1 LGSWETAGIEHGH
14 RHRPLLGWWSMFLLA
29 ICLGAT
35 LAQAEH
41 ATILPAPQ
49 QITYGNNTLRLAG
62 LPISLP
68 ADATEED
75 RFAAQTLAN
84 CVTYATGTPS
94 PIQAGT
100 GESGLVLHRRGGL
113 DPLPVPGESPGPDSR
128 EAYAIRVTSSGAEVK
143 ARSSAGIFYGVQ
155 TLCQMIEMPGAI
167 LPEAQV
173 TDWPAMAYRGTMVD
187 MSEGPLL
194 RVADIKRQID
204 LMARWKNNQYYFYN
218 ETTIALDGLPPAA
231 PGARLTKDDVR
242 EIVAYA
248 RTRHID
254 VVPCLELYGHLHD
267 LFRREQYSGLADFPH
282 GVEFNPADPRVQK
295 LIANWV
301 DQYTEL
307 FPSPF
312 VHVGFDETWQLQQ
325 AAAKGAG
332 APAAI
337 FLEQLKNVSGLFQQH
352 GKTILAWADIMVK
365 FPDIVKQL
373 PPGII
378 AVAWFYDPR
387 PDPQYQHWLKP
398 LVSNHVPHLIAPGVN
413 GWSEIAPD
421 YNLTFENIDTFVAA
435 GRRSGA
441 LGVMN
446 TIWSDDVQMLKR
458 PAWPGIAYGAA
469 AAWQQQPMD
478 RPHFFSAYA
487 AREYPPASAASVASA
502 LRQMADSET
511 ALQAVLGQDTM
522 TALWESPFAAKTL
535 ARATAHA
542 ADLRQSRLLAEGAED
557 DWLRAIEQGADAVSA
572 HSYIVECRLLDY
584 AGLKFQYGVEI
595 TQQWKL
601 LGSHPDPQRLG
612 NDFDNIVVSQQHGKL
627 PDLMET
633 ITELK
638 PQYEQAWL
646 EEYTPYRLAAAL
658 GRWDAEYEYWR
669 RLQANL
675 FHLLENYNPT
685 QGLPPFD
692 SLLLPGFPV
701 EVGGVGKP

>member
-1 LGSWETAGIEHGH
+1 MGSREEAGTEYDH
-14 RHRPLLGWWSMFLLA
+14 RHSRLLGLSFMLLA
-29 ICLGAT
+29 VCLST
-35 LAQAEH
+35 LAHAEH

-49 QITYGNNTLRLAG
+49 QIIYGASTLPLAG
-62 LPISLP
+62 LPIRLSS
-68 ADATEED
+68 DATEED
-75 RFAAQTLAN
+75 RFAAQTLAA
-84 CVTYATGTPS
+84 CTTYATGSQTP
-94 PIQAGT
+94 ILTGT
-100 GESGLVLHRRGGL
+100 GEPGIVLHRTGAL

-128 EAYAIRVTSSGAEVK
+128 EAYTVRITSSGAEVT

-155 TLCQMIEMPGAI
+155 TLCQMIEMPVAV

-218 ETTIALDGLPPAA
+218 ETSIALDGLPPAP
-231 PGARLTKDDVR
+231 PGARLTKNDVR

-248 RTRHID
+248 RVRHID

-282 GVEFNPADPRVQK
+282 GVEFNPNNPQVQK

-301 DQYTEL
+301 EQYTEL

-325 AAAKGAG
+325 AAAKGSA

-337 FLEQLKNVSGLFQQH
+337 FLQQLKNVSGLFQQH

-387 PDPQYQHWLKP
+387 PDPEYKRWLAP
-398 LVSNHVPHLIAPGVN
+398 LVRDRVPHLIAPGVN

-421 YNLTFENIDTFVAA
+421 YNLSFENIDTFVAA

-469 AAWQQQPMD
+469 AAWQQQPVD
-478 RPHFFSAYA
+478 RPHFFPAYA
-487 AREYPPASAASVASA
+487 AREYPPAAAASVASA

-511 ALQAVLGQDTM
+511 ALQVVLGQDTM
-522 TALWESPFAAKTL
+522 LALWQSPFATKTL

-542 ADLRQSRLLAEGAED
+542 ADLRRSRLLAEGAED
-557 DWLRAIEQGADAVSA
+557 DWLRAIEQGADAASA

-601 LGSHPDPQRLG
+601 LGSHPDPRRLG

-633 ITELK
+633 ITALK

-675 FHLLENYNPT
+675 FHLLEDYNPA

-692 SLLLPGFPV
+692 SLLPPGFPV
-701 EVGGVGKP
+701 EVGGVGKL

>member
-1 LGSWETAGIEHGH
+1 MTVTPTTNRGCPISRSFFARCGG
-14 RHRPLLGWWSMFLLA
+14 RPLVALFHPKPTLLLFLVL
-29 ICLGAT
+29 T
-35 LAQAEH
+35 TSAQAQH
-41 ATILPAPQ
+41 PTILPAPQ
-49 QITYGNNTLRLAG
+49 QLTYGTGSLPLANLPIRLATT
-62 LPISLP
+62 
-68 ADATEED
+68 ATQED
-75 RFAAQTLAN
+75 HFAAQTLAA
-84 CVTYATGTPS
+84 CITQATGIPAPILPIPGEPS
-94 PIQAGT
+94 ITLDRT
-100 GESGLVLHRRGGL
+100 GAT
-113 DPLPVPGESPGPDSR
+113 DPLPVPGETAGQDSR
-128 EAYAIRVTSSGAEVK
+128 EAYTLQVTTRGAEVK
-143 ARSSAGIFYGVQ
+143 ARSTAGIYYGVQ
-155 TLCQMIEMPGAI
+155 TLCQMIENGV
-167 LPEAQV
+167 LPEVQV

-194 RVADIKRQID
+194 RIADIKRQID

-218 ETTIALDGLPPAA
+218 ETSIALDGLPPAA
-231 PGARLTKDDVR
+231 PGARLTKADVR
-242 EIVAYA
+242 DIVAYA
-248 RTRHID
+248 RVRHID

-267 LFRREQYSGLADFPH
+267 LFRREQYSSLADFPH
-282 GVEFNPADPRVQK
+282 GVEFNAADPKVQS
-295 LIANWV
+295 LIADWV
-301 DQYTEL
+301 NQYTEL

-325 AAAKGAG
+325 AAANGAG

-337 FLEQLKNVSGLFQQH
+337 FLQQLKTVAGLFQQH

-365 FPDIVKQL
+365 YPEIVKQL
-373 PPGII
+373 PPGIL

-387 PDPQYQHWLKP
+387 PDPEYKHWLKP
-398 LVSNHVPHLIAPGVN
+398 LGDDHVPHLIAPGVN

-435 GRRSGA
+435 GRKSEA

-469 AAWQQQPMD
+469 AAWQHQPVN
-478 RPHFFSAYA
+478 RSQFFTAYA

-511 ALQAVLGQDTM
+511 ALQNVLGQDTM
-522 TALWESPFAAKTL
+522 IALWASPFDPKAL

-542 ADLRQSRLLAEGAED
+542 ADLRKSRLLAEAAEE
-557 DWLRAIEQGADAVSA
+557 DWLRAIAQGADAESA
-572 HSYIVECRLLDY
+572 QAYIVECRLLDY
-584 AGLKFQYGVEI
+584 AGLKFQYAVEI
-595 TQQWKL
+595 KQQWEL
-601 LGSHPDPQRLG
+601 LGPHPTAGQLG

-646 EEYTPYRLAAAL
+646 AEYTSYRLAAAL

-675 FHLLENYNPT
+675 FHLLDNYNAT
-685 QGLPPFD
+685 RGLPPFD
-692 SLLLPGFPV
+692 SLLPWR
-701 EVGGVGKP
+701 

>member
-1 LGSWETAGIEHGH
+1 
-14 RHRPLLGWWSMFLLA
+14 M
-29 ICLGAT
+29 
-35 LAQAEH
+35 Q
-41 ATILPAPQ
+41 
-49 QITYGNNTLRLAG
+49 
-62 LPISLP
+62 
-68 ADATEED
+68 
-75 RFAAQTLAN
+75 
-84 CVTYATGTPS
+84 
-94 PIQAGT
+94 
-100 GESGLVLHRRGGL
+100 
-113 DPLPVPGESPGPDSR
+113 
-128 EAYAIRVTSSGAEVK
+128 
-143 ARSSAGIFYGVQ
+143 
-155 TLCQMIEMPGAI
+155 
-167 LPEAQV
+167 
-173 TDWPAMAYRGTMVD
+173 
-187 MSEGPLL
+187 
-194 RVADIKRQID
+194 
-204 LMARWKNNQYYFYN
+204 
-218 ETTIALDGLPPAA
+218 
-231 PGARLTKDDVR
+231 
-242 EIVAYA
+242 
-248 RTRHID
+248 
-254 VVPCLELYGHLHD
+254 
-267 LFRREQYSGLADFPH
+267 
-282 GVEFNPADPRVQK
+282 
-295 LIANWV
+295 
-301 DQYTEL
+301 QYTEL

-337 FLEQLKNVSGLFQQH
+337 FLQQLKNVGGLFQQH

-387 PDPQYQHWLKP
+387 PDPEYKHWLAP
-398 LVSNHVPHLIAPGVN
+398 LVSDHVPHLVAPGVN

-435 GRRSGA
+435 GRRSEA
-441 LGVMN
+441 MGVMN

-469 AAWQQQPMD
+469 AAWQQKPVD
-478 RPHFFSAYA
+478 RQRFFPAYA
-487 AREYPPASAASVASA
+487 AREYPPAAAASVASA

-511 ALQAVLGQDTM
+511 ALQVVLGQDTM
-522 TALWESPFAAKTL
+522 LALWQSPFAPKTL

-542 ADLRQSRLLAEGAED
+542 DELRHSRLLAEGAED
-557 DWLRAIEQGADAVSA
+557 DWLRAIEQGADAASA

-595 TQQWKL
+595 TQQWKS
-601 LGSHPDPQRLG
+601 LGSHPDTHRLG

-669 RLQANL
+669 KLQANF
-675 FHLLENYNPT
+675 FHLLEDYNPT

-692 SLLLPGFPV
+692 SLLPWR
-701 EVGGVGKP
+701 

>member
-1 LGSWETAGIEHGH
+1 LGSRRRAGRKYDH
-14 RHRPLLGWWSMFLLA
+14 RYPQLRRLSCFLLLA
-29 ICLGAT
+29 VCLNGRSAR
-35 LAQAEH
+35 AQH

-49 QITYGNNTLRLAG
+49 QITYGAGTLPLAG
-62 LPISLP
+62 LPVRLP
-68 ADATEED
+68 SGAAEED
-75 RFAAQTLAN
+75 RLAAQTLAD
-84 CVTYATGTPS
+84 CVTYRTGTQTA
-94 PIQAGT
+94 ILTNAGD
-100 GESGLVLHRRGGL
+100 SGLTLHRTGAS

-128 EAYAIRVTSSGAEVK
+128 EAYTIRITGSGAEVK
-143 ARSSAGIFYGVQ
+143 ARSSAGIFYAVQ
-155 TLCQMIEMPGAI
+155 TLCQMIEMPGAV

-218 ETTIALDGLPPAA
+218 ETSIALDGLPPAA
-231 PGARLTKDDVR
+231 PGVRFTKNEVR

-282 GVEFNPADPRVQK
+282 GVEFNPADPQVQK

-301 DQYTEL
+301 QQYTEL

-312 VHVGFDETWQLQQ
+312 VHIGFDETWQLQQ

-337 FLEQLKNVSGLFQQH
+337 FLQQLKNVSGLFQQH

-365 FPDIVKQL
+365 IPDIVKQL

-378 AVAWFYDPR
+378 AVAWWYEPQ
-387 PDPQYQHWLKP
+387 PDPEYKRWIGP
-398 LVSNHVPHLIAPGVN
+398 LVSNHVPYLVAPGVN

-441 LGVMN
+441 MGVMN
-446 TIWSDDVQMLKR
+446 TVWSDDVQMLKR

-469 AAWQQQPMD
+469 AAWQGKPLD
-478 RPHFFSAYA
+478 RQHFFPAYA
-487 AREYPPASAASVASA
+487 AREYPPAAAASVASA
-502 LRQMADSET
+502 LRQMADSES
-511 ALQAVLGQDTM
+511 ALETVLGRDTM
-522 TALWESPFAAKTL
+522 LALWESPFAAKTL
-535 ARATAHA
+535 AQATAHA
-542 ADLRQSRLLAEGAED
+542 ADLRRSRLLAEGAED
-557 DWLRAIEQGADAVSA
+557 DWLRAIEQGADATSA
-572 HSYIVECRLLDY
+572 HSYLVECRLLDY

-601 LGSHPDPQRLG
+601 LGSHPDRHRLG

-627 PDLMET
+627 PDLMEM

-646 EEYTPYRLAAAL
+646 EEYTSYRLAAAL

-675 FHLLENYNPT
+675 FHLLEDYNPS
-685 QGLPPFD
+685 QGLPSFD
-692 SLLLPGFPV
+692 SLLPWR
-701 EVGGVGKP
+701 

>member
-1 LGSWETAGIEHGH
+1 MKQ
-14 RHRPLLGWWSMFLLA
+14 LLLMAALFSLMNSK
-29 ICLGAT
+29 
-35 LAQAEH
+35 AQAGH
-41 ATILPAPQ
+41 PAILPAPQ
-49 QITYGNNTLRLAG
+49 QLTYGAGSSPLAG
-62 LPISLP
+62 LSIRLSPS
-68 ADATEED
+68 AAEED
-75 RFAAQTLAN
+75 RFAAQTLAT
-84 CVTYATGTPS
+84 CITGATGTPT
-94 PIQAGT
+94 PILASGSGPAIILDRT
-100 GESGLVLHRRGGL
+100 GAP
-113 DPLPVPGESPGPDSR
+113 DPLPVPGETVGENSR
-128 EAYAIRVTSSGAEVK
+128 EAYTLHITPTGSEIH

-155 TLCQMIEMPGAI
+155 TLCQMIEMPGAR

-173 TDWPAMAYRGTMVD
+173 KDWPAMAYRGTMVD

-231 PGARLTKDDVR
+231 PGARLTKEDVR

-248 RTRHID
+248 RARHID

-267 LFRREQYSGLADFPH
+267 LFRREEYSGLADFPH
-282 GVEFNPADPRVQK
+282 GVEFNAQDPKVK
-295 LIANWV
+295 ALIADWV
-301 DQYTEL
+301 NQYTQL
-307 FPSPF
+307 FPSPY

-325 AAAKGAG
+325 ASAHGAA

-337 FLEQLKNVSGLFQQH
+337 FLEQLNNVSRLFEQH

-365 FPDIVKQL
+365 IPDIVKQL

-378 AVAWFYDPR
+378 AVAWWYEPQ
-387 PDPQYQHWLKP
+387 PDPQYRRWVDP
-398 LVSNHVPHLIAPGVN
+398 LVANHVPHIVAPGVN

-421 YNLTFENIDTFVAA
+421 YDMTFENIDTFIAA
-435 GRRSGA
+435 GRKSGA

-469 AAWQQQPMD
+469 AAWQQQPID
-478 RPHFFSAYA
+478 RAHFFDAYA
-487 AREYPPASAASVASA
+487 AREYPSAAAISVASA
-502 LRQMADSET
+502 LRHMAESET
-511 ALQAVLGQDTM
+511 ALQRVLGQQTM
-522 TALWESPFAAKTL
+522 LALWGSPFNPKTL
-535 ARATAHA
+535 TLAKARG
-542 ADLRQSRLLAEGAED
+542 ADLRQSRLSAEAAEE
-557 DWLRAIEQGADAVSA
+557 DWLRAVEQGVDAASA
-572 HSYIVECRLLDY
+572 LSYIVECRLLDY

-595 TQQWKL
+595 TQQWKV
-601 LGSHPDPQRLG
+601 LGSHPSTERLG
-612 NDFDNIVVSQQHGKL
+612 NDFENIVVSQQHGKL

-638 PQYEQAWL
+638 PQYSQAWL

-675 FHLLENYNPT
+675 FQMLEDYNP
-685 QGLPPFD
+685 QKGLPPFE
-692 SLLLPGFPV
+692 SLLPGT
-701 EVGGVGKP
+701 

>member
-1 LGSWETAGIEHGH
+1 MVA
-14 RHRPLLGWWSMFLLA
+14 FLLISSLTIRA
-29 ICLGAT
+29 R
-35 LAQAEH
+35 AEH
-41 ATILPAPQ
+41 ATILPAPR
-49 QITYGNNTLRLAG
+49 QITYGTGTLSLTG
-62 LPISLP
+62 LPIRLP
-68 ADATEED
+68 AGADEDD
-75 RFAAQTLAN
+75 RFAAQTLAACIAQASGSQPSIVSGIEVGN
-84 CVTYATGTPS
+84 PSVLLARTGAT
-94 PIQAGT
+94 
-100 GESGLVLHRRGGL
+100 
-113 DPLPVPGESPGPDSR
+113 DPLPVPGETAGPDSR
-128 EAYAIRVTSSGAEVK
+128 EAYKITIYASGAEVR

-155 TLCQMIEMPGAI
+155 TLCQMIEMPGAV
-167 LPEAQV
+167 LPEAQI

-218 ETTIALDGLPPAA
+218 ETSIALDGFPPAA
-231 PGARLTKDDVR
+231 PGARLTKEDVR
-242 EIVAYA
+242 EVVAYA
-248 RTRHID
+248 RARHID

-282 GVEFNPADPRVQK
+282 GVEFNPADPKVKK
-295 LIANWV
+295 LIGDWV
-301 DQYTEL
+301 EQYTQL

-325 AAAKGAG
+325 AAAKGSG
-332 APAAI
+332 APAAV
-337 FLEQLKNVSGLFQQH
+337 FVEQLMNVGGLFQQH

-365 FPDIVKQL
+365 IPDIVKQL

-378 AVAWFYDPR
+378 AVAWWYEPQ
-387 PDPQYQHWLKP
+387 PDPEYHRWLDP
-398 LVSNHVPHLIAPGVN
+398 LIRNHVPYLVAPGVN
-413 GWSEIAPD
+413 GWNEIAPD
-421 YNLTFENIDTFVAA
+421 DATSFENIDTFLAA
-435 GRRSGA
+435 GRKSGA

-458 PAWPGIAYGAA
+458 PAWPGVAYGAA

-478 RPHFFSAYA
+478 RAHFFTVYA
-487 AREYPPASAASVASA
+487 SREYPRASAASVASA
-502 LRQMADSET
+502 LRQMTESET

-522 TALWESPFAAKTL
+522 LALWMSPFSPKTL
-535 ARATAHA
+535 ARSTAHA
-542 ADLRQSRLLAEGAED
+542 ADLRQSRLLAEGAEE
-557 DWLRAIEQGADAVSA
+557 DWLRAIDLGADAASA
-572 HSYIVECRLLDY
+572 QAYIVECRLLDY

-595 TQQWKL
+595 TKQWKL
-601 LGSHPDPQRLG
+601 LGSHPDVHRLE

-646 EEYTPYRLAAAL
+646 QEYTSYRLAAAL

-675 FHLLENYNPT
+675 VQVLNDYNPIR
-685 QGLPPFD
+685 GLPTFD
-692 SLLLPGFPV
+692 SLLPR
-701 EVGGVGKP
+701 

>member
-1 LGSWETAGIEHGH
+1 MILWASLLLIGSLGSQ
-14 RHRPLLGWWSMFLLA
+14 
-29 ICLGAT
+29 
-35 LAQAEH
+35 AQAEH

-49 QITYGNNTLRLAG
+49 QISYGSGTLSLLG
-62 LPISLP
+62 LPIRLP
-68 ADATEED
+68 SGAVEED
-75 RFAAQTLAN
+75 RFAAQTLAD
-84 CVTYATGTPS
+84 CISRATGSQPVILADGQPATRS
-94 PIQAGT
+94 VSLDRT
-100 GESGLVLHRRGGL
+100 GAL

-128 EAYAIRVTSSGAEVK
+128 EAYKLSITASGAELG

-155 TLCQMIEMPGAI
+155 TLCQMIEMPGAA

-173 TDWPAMAYRGTMVD
+173 NDWPAMAYRGTMVD

-218 ETTIALDGLPPAA
+218 ETSIALAGFPPAA
-231 PGARLTKDDVR
+231 PGARLTKNDVR

-248 RTRHID
+248 RARHID

-267 LFRREQYSGLADFPH
+267 LFRREQYSALADFPH
-282 GVEFNPADPRVQK
+282 GVEFNPADPQVKK
-295 LIANWV
+295 LIADWV
-301 DQYTEL
+301 EQYTEL

-325 AAAKGAG
+325 AAAKGTG

-337 FLEQLKNVSGLFQQH
+337 FLEQLNNVSRLFQQH

-365 FPDIVKQL
+365 IPDIVKQL

-378 AVAWFYDPR
+378 AVAWWYEPQ
-387 PDPQYQHWLKP
+387 PDPQYHRWLDP
-398 LVSNHVPHLIAPGVN
+398 LIAKHVPYLVAPGVN
-413 GWSEIAPD
+413 GWNEIAPD
-421 YNLTFENIDTFVAA
+421 YNLSFENIDTFIAA
-435 GRRSGA
+435 GRKSEA

-469 AAWQQQPMD
+469 AAWQQQPVD
-478 RPHFFSAYA
+478 RAHFFPVYA
-487 AREYPPASAASVASA
+487 AREYPPASAPFVASA

-522 TALWESPFAAKTL
+522 LALWGSPFAAKTL

-542 ADLRQSRLLAEGAED
+542 DDLRRSRLRAEGAEE
-557 DWLRAIEQGADAVSA
+557 DWLRAVELGADAASA
-572 HSYIVECRLLDY
+572 RAYIVECRLLDY

-595 TQQWKL
+595 SQQWKL
-601 LGSHPDPQRLG
+601 LGSHPDTHRLG

-669 RLQANL
+669 RFQANL
-675 FHLLENYNPT
+675 FQMLEEYSPAK
-685 QGLPPFD
+685 GLPPFE
-692 SLLLPGFPV
+692 SLLP
-701 EVGGVGKP
+701 EK

>member
-1 LGSWETAGIEHGH
+1 MKPFLVICP
-14 RHRPLLGWWSMFLLA
+14 RRPRLKEAAMVAFLLISA
-29 ICLGAT
+29 LTIRAR
-35 LAQAEH
+35 AEH
-41 ATILPAPQ
+41 ATILPAPR
-49 QITYGNNTLRLAG
+49 QITYGAGTLSLTG
-62 LPISLP
+62 LGIRLP
-68 ADATEED
+68 AGADEDD
-75 RFAAQTLAN
+75 RFAAHTLAA
-84 CVTYATGTPS
+84 CMTQASGSQPSVLAGDEAGTPS
-94 PIQAGT
+94 VSLART
-100 GESGLVLHRRGGL
+100 GST
-113 DPLPVPGESPGPDSR
+113 DPLPAPGESVGPDSR
-128 EAYAIRVTSSGAEVK
+128 EAYTITIQASGAEVR
-143 ARSSAGIFYGVQ
+143 ARSSAGIFYGVL
-155 TLCQMIEMPGAI
+155 TLCQMIEMPGAV

-173 TDWPAMAYRGTMVD
+173 IDWPAMAYRGTMVD

-194 RVADIKRQID
+194 RVADIKREID

-218 ETTIALDGLPPAA
+218 ETSIALDGFPPAA

-242 EIVAYA
+242 EVVAYA
-248 RTRHID
+248 RARHID

-282 GVEFNPADPRVQK
+282 GVEFNPADPKVKK
-295 LIANWV
+295 LIADWV
-301 DQYTEL
+301 EQYTQL

-325 AAAKGAG
+325 AAAKGSG
-332 APAAI
+332 APAAV
-337 FLEQLKNVSGLFQQH
+337 FLEQLKNVCGLFQQH

-365 FPDIVKQL
+365 IPDIVKQL

-378 AVAWFYDPR
+378 AVAWWYEPR
-387 PDPQYQHWLKP
+387 PDPEYHRWLDP
-398 LVSNHVPHLIAPGVN
+398 LVRNHVPYLVAPGVN

-421 YNLTFENIDTFVAA
+421 NAISFENIDTFLAA
-435 GRRSGA
+435 GRKSGA

-478 RPHFFSAYA
+478 RAHFFTVYA
-487 AREYPPASAASVASA
+487 QREYPRASAASVASA
-502 LRQMADSET
+502 LRQMAESET

-522 TALWESPFAAKTL
+522 LALWMSPFSSKTL
-535 ARATAHA
+535 ARAAAHVA
-542 ADLRQSRLLAEGAED
+542 ELRRSRLLAEGAEE
-557 DWLRAIEQGADAVSA
+557 DWLRAIDLGADAGSA
-572 HSYIVECRLLDY
+572 QAYIVECRLLDY
-584 AGLKFQYGVEI
+584 AGLKFQYAVEI

-601 LGSHPDPQRLG
+601 LGSHPDVHRLE

-646 EEYTPYRLAAAL
+646 QEYTSYRLAAAL

-675 FHLLENYNPT
+675 VQVLNDYNPT
-685 QGLPPFD
+685 TGLPAFD
-692 SLLLPGFPV
+692 SLLPR
-701 EVGGVGKP
+701 

>member
-1 LGSWETAGIEHGH
+1 
-14 RHRPLLGWWSMFLLA
+14 M
-29 ICLGAT
+29 
-35 LAQAEH
+35 
-41 ATILPAPQ
+41 
-49 QITYGNNTLRLAG
+49 
-62 LPISLP
+62 
-68 ADATEED
+68 
-75 RFAAQTLAN
+75 
-84 CVTYATGTPS
+84 
-94 PIQAGT
+94 
-100 GESGLVLHRRGGL
+100 
-113 DPLPVPGESPGPDSR
+113 PGENIGANSR
-128 EAYAIRVTSSGAEVK
+128 EAYTVSITGNGAELR

-155 TLCQMIEMPGAI
+155 TLCQMIEIPGAV

-218 ETTIALDGLPPAA
+218 ETSIALDGLPPAA
-231 PGARLTKDDVR
+231 PGARLTKNDVR

-248 RTRHID
+248 RARHID

-282 GVEFNPADPRVQK
+282 GVEFNPGDPKVQR

-301 DQYTEL
+301 EQYTEL
-307 FPSPF
+307 FPSPY

-332 APAAI
+332 APAAV
-337 FLEQLKNVSGLFQQH
+337 FLEQLNNVSRLFQQH

-365 FPDIVKQL
+365 IPDIVKQL

-378 AVAWFYDPR
+378 AVAWWYEPR
-387 PDPQYQHWLKP
+387 PDPEYHRWLDP
-398 LVSNHVPHLIAPGVN
+398 LIAKHVPFIVAPGVN
-413 GWSEIAPD
+413 GWNEIAPD
-421 YNLTFENIDTFVAA
+421 YTLSFENVDTFIAA
-435 GRRSGA
+435 ARKSAG

-478 RPHFFSAYA
+478 RQHFFAVYA
-487 AREYPPASAASVASA
+487 AREYPPASAPSVASA
-502 LRQMADSET
+502 LRKMADSET

-522 TALWESPFAAKTL
+522 LALWGSPFAAKTL
-535 ARATAHA
+535 ARSAAHA
-542 ADLRQSRLLAEGAED
+542 GDLRQSRLLAEGAEE
-557 DWLRAIEQGADAVSA
+557 DWLRAVELGADAASA
-572 HSYIVECRLLDY
+572 SAYIVECRLLDY

-595 TQQWKL
+595 TQHWKL
-601 LGSHPDPQRLG
+601 LGSHPDNHRME

-675 FHLLENYNPT
+675 LKMLEDYTPT
-685 QGLPPFD
+685 KGLPPFD
-692 SLLLPGFPV
+692 SLLPPS
-701 EVGGVGKP
+701 

>member
-1 LGSWETAGIEHGH
+1 VTLRPMVKLRMILWASVLLAGSLGSQ
-14 RHRPLLGWWSMFLLA
+14 
-29 ICLGAT
+29 
-35 LAQAEH
+35 AQAEP
-41 ATILPAPQ
+41 AAILPAPQ
-49 QITYGNNTLRLAG
+49 QITYGSGTLPLAG
-62 LPISLP
+62 LPIRLP
-68 ADATEED
+68 GAAAAEEL
-75 RFAAQTLAN
+75 FAAQTLSA
-84 CVTYATGTPS
+84 CISRATGVYPAILQQADAKPS
-94 PIQAGT
+94 ISLDRT
-100 GESGLVLHRRGGL
+100 GAA
-113 DPLPVPGESPGPDSR
+113 DPLPVPGETPGPDSR
-128 EAYAIRVTSSGAEVK
+128 EAYKLSITTGGAEVR

-155 TLCQMIEMPGAI
+155 TLCQMIEMPGAA
-167 LPEAQV
+167 LPQAQV

-218 ETTIALDGLPPAA
+218 ETSIALDGLPPAA
-231 PGARLTKDDVR
+231 PGARLTKSDVR

-248 RTRHID
+248 RVRHID

-267 LFRREQYSGLADFPH
+267 LFRREQYSSLADFPH
-282 GVEFNPADPRVQK
+282 GVEFNPADPEVQK

-301 DQYTEL
+301 EQYTEL
-307 FPSPF
+307 FPSPY

-332 APAAI
+332 EPAAV
-337 FLEQLKNVSGLFQQH
+337 FLGQLNKVSGLFRQH

-365 FPDIVKQL
+365 IPDIVKQL

-378 AVAWFYDPR
+378 AVAWWYEPQ
-387 PDPQYQHWLKP
+387 PDPEYHRWLDP
-398 LVSNHVPHLIAPGVN
+398 LIAKHVPYMVATGVN

-421 YNLTFENIDTFVAA
+421 YTLSFENIDTFIAA
-435 GRRSGA
+435 ARKSAG

-478 RPHFFSAYA
+478 RERFFATYA
-487 AREYPPASAASVASA
+487 AREYPPASAPSVASA
-502 LRQMADSET
+502 LRKMADSET

-522 TALWESPFAAKTL
+522 LALWGSPFAAKTL
-535 ARATAHA
+535 ARSTVHA
-542 ADLRQSRLLAEGAED
+542 ADLRRSRLLAEGAEE
-557 DWLRAIEQGADAVSA
+557 DWLRAVELGADAASA
-572 HSYIVECRLLDY
+572 RAYIVECRLLDY

-601 LGSHPDPQRLG
+601 LGSHPGSQRLG

-646 EEYTPYRLAAAL
+646 EEYTPYRLPAAL

-669 RLQANL
+669 RLQSNL
-675 FHLLENYNPT
+675 LQMLEAYTPAK
-685 QGLPPFD
+685 GLPPFD
-692 SLLLPGFPV
+692 SLLPQ
-701 EVGGVGKP
+701 K

>member
-1 LGSWETAGIEHGH
+1 MRYFGRNTSRIWERPILKLRIILSSSVLLAGSLGSQAKAEHG
-14 RHRPLLGWWSMFLLA
+14 
-29 ICLGAT
+29 
-35 LAQAEH
+35 
-41 ATILPAPQ
+41 TILPAPQ
-49 QITYGNNTLRLAG
+49 QITYGTGTLPLGG
-62 LPISLP
+62 LPIRLP
-68 ADATEED
+68 ASTAAED
-75 RFAAQTLAN
+75 GFAAQTLAG
-84 CVTYATGTPS
+84 CVTRATGSPAAILDQGGAPAATPGIS
-94 PIQAGT
+94 LNRT
-100 GESGLVLHRRGGL
+100 GAI
-113 DPLPVPGESPGPDSR
+113 DPLPVPGETPGPDSR
-128 EAYAIRVTSSGAEVK
+128 EAYKVSITTTGAEVR

-155 TLCQMIEMPGAI
+155 TLCQMIEMPGAV

-218 ETTIALDGLPPAA
+218 ETSIALDGLPPAA
-231 PGARLTKDDVR
+231 PGARLTKSDVR

-248 RTRHID
+248 RARHID

-267 LFRREQYSGLADFPH
+267 LFRREQYSSLADFPH
-282 GVEFNPADPRVQK
+282 GVEFNPADPQVK
-295 LIANWV
+295 ELMANWV
-301 DQYTEL
+301 EQYTEL
-307 FPSPF
+307 FPSPY

-332 APAAI
+332 APAAV
-337 FLEQLKNVSGLFQQH
+337 FLEQLNNVSRLFQQH

-365 FPDIVKQL
+365 VPGIVKQL

-378 AVAWFYDPR
+378 AVAWWYEPQ
-387 PDPQYQHWLKP
+387 PDPEYHRWLDP
-398 LVSNHVPHLIAPGVN
+398 LVASHVPYIVAPGVN
-413 GWSEIAPD
+413 GWNEIAPD
-421 YNLTFENIDTFVAA
+421 YTLSFENIDTFIAA
-435 GRRSGA
+435 ARKSGG

-478 RPHFFSAYA
+478 RARFFSSYA
-487 AREYPPASAASVASA
+487 AREYPPASAPSVASA
-502 LRQMADSET
+502 LQKMADSET

-522 TALWESPFAAKTL
+522 LTLWGDPFAAKTL

-542 ADLRQSRLLAEGAED
+542 ADLRQSRLLAEGAEE
-557 DWLRAIEQGADAVSA
+557 DWLRAVELGADAASA
-572 HSYIVECRLLDY
+572 HAYIVECRLLDY

-601 LGSHPDPQRLG
+601 LGSHPDIHRLG

-627 PDLMET
+627 PDLMEI

-646 EEYTPYRLAAAL
+646 EEYTPYRMAAAL

-669 RLQANL
+669 RFQANL
-675 FHLLENYNPT
+675 LQMLEDYSPAK
-685 QGLPPFD
+685 GLPPFD
-692 SLLLPGFPV
+692 SLLPQ
-701 EVGGVGKP
+701 K

>member
-1 LGSWETAGIEHGH
+1 MGHPSLVRGTEIVAQFRPTGLKPRSCLSSMLLLASCLGSV
-14 RHRPLLGWWSMFLLA
+14 
-29 ICLGAT
+29 
-35 LAQAEH
+35 AQAEH
-41 ATILPAPQ
+41 TTILPAPQ
-49 QITYGNNTLRLAG
+49 QITYGSSTLPLAG
-62 LPISLP
+62 LPIRLLP
-68 ADATEED
+68 GATEDD
-75 RFAAQTLAN
+75 RFAAETLGA
-84 CVTYATGTPS
+84 CISQVTGTQTAILS
-94 PIQAGT
+94 GN
-100 GESGLVLHRRGGL
+100 GESGLSLERTGAP
-113 DPLPVPGESPGPDSR
+113 DPLPVPGETPGADSR
-128 EAYAIRVTSSGAEVK
+128 EAYTLRISSRGAEVK

-155 TLCQMIEMPGAI
+155 TLCQMIEMPGAV

-204 LMARWKNNQYYFYN
+204 LMARWKSNQYYFYN

-231 PGARLTKDDVR
+231 PGARMTKNDVR
-242 EIVAYA
+242 EIIAYA
-248 RTRHID
+248 RARHID

-267 LFRREQYSGLADFPH
+267 LFRREQFSGLADFPH
-282 GVEFNPADPRVQK
+282 GVEFNPDDPRVQK

-301 DQYTEL
+301 EQYTQL

-337 FLEQLKNVSGLFQQH
+337 FLQQLKNVGGLFQQH

-378 AVAWFYDPR
+378 AVAWFYDPT
-387 PDPQYQHWLKP
+387 PDPEYRRWLQP
-398 LVSNHVPHLIAPGVN
+398 LVTDHVPHLVAPGVN

-441 LGVMN
+441 MGVMN

-469 AAWQQQPMD
+469 AGWQQQPVD
-478 RPHFFSAYA
+478 RAHFFTAYA
-487 AREYPPASAASVASA
+487 AREYPPAAAASVASA

-522 TALWESPFAAKTL
+522 IALWESPFAPKTL
-535 ARATAHA
+535 AKATAHA
-542 ADLRQSRLLAEGAED
+542 EDLRRSRLLAEGAED
-557 DWLRAIEQGADAVSA
+557 DWLRAIEQGADAASA
-572 HSYIVECRLLDY
+572 HSYLVECRLLDY
-584 AGLKFQYGVEI
+584 AGMKFQYGVEI

-601 LGSHPDPQRLG
+601 LGSHPDRQRLG

-646 EEYTPYRLAAAL
+646 EEYTSYRLAAAL

-669 RLQANL
+669 RLQASL
-675 FHLLENYNPT
+675 FHLLEDYNPT
-685 QGLPPFD
+685 RGLPSFD
-692 SLLLPGFPV
+692 SLLPR
-701 EVGGVGKP
+701 